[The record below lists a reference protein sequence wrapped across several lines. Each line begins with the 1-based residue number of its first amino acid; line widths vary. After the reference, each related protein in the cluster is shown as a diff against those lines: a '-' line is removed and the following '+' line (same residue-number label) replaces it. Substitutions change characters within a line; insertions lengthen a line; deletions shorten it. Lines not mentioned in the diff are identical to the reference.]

1 MDVKN
6 YILTLDKNNEKVFN
20 NFCKIIELRPYF
32 VKEELIHYSAS
43 YDMISKSLVYE
54 IKFDDSEELINYS
67 ASYDIISKSLD
78 CEIKFDDSEEFE
90 VTDGDED
97 NVC

>member
-1 MDVKN
+1 MYIVFLRTKKN
-6 YILTLDKNNEKVFN
+6 NILTIDGNNENVFN
-20 NFCKIIELRPYF
+20 NFCKIIELQPYF

-43 YDMISKSLVYE
+43 YDMISKSLG
-54 IKFDDSEELINYS
+54 
-67 ASYDIISKSLD
+67 

-97 NVC
+97 NGC